1 MNPGIYK
8 DLSIEDYHKDKF
20 LVSSTGLKQAVR
32 STRDFAFYLLEEQQ
46 QKTYFDFGNAFEL
59 AIMDEVNETELFLKE
74 VAIKP
79 TRAFEDIALKEKP
92 ELKVVKNSAKYKE
105 LSKEF
110 DAQNFGK
117 YLINDV
123 GPESSNHL
131 ENMVASCLEND
142 TVKRLLTG
150 TEYQVSLVWEDKQT
164 GLKCKTRPDVCR
176 TKKNVLV
183 DIKTTIDASPQ
194 GFARQAAK
202 LDYPLQAVMQCIGAV
217 ETGLIDNVAAY
228 YWLAV
233 EKGEPF
239 NFALYEFQQDD
250 LEYFTDAFHFYLKRC
265 ATAID
270 AILKMDTPSFTKVP
284 SYGENADNKF
294 GVLQLEIPLWYRK

>member
-59 AIMDEVNETELFLKE
+59 AIMDEVNGTTLFKDE
-74 VAIKP
+74 AAICK
-79 TRAFEDIALKEKP
+79 TAQWSKAALAEKP
-92 ELKVVKNSAKYKE
+92 DLKTVKASKIYKE
-105 LSKEF
+105 LAKEF
-110 DAQNFGK
+110 EAANFGK
-117 YLINDV
+117 YLVPDT
-123 GPESSNHL
+123 GPQSAESIES
-131 ENMVASCLEND
+131 MVKSCLEND